1 LANSKPEAMPSNEA
15 AASSP
20 GRPRPSPLADL
31 PRYIVRRAD
40 KLPKASAAFDD
51 PAWSRAEILTISR
64 FHPRG
69 TRSRGS
75 SHTPLTQARVLYDGH
90 ALAVMFRV
98 EDRYVLARS
107 TAYQSPTHKE
117 SCVEFFVRPLPDRGY
132 FNFEFNAIGTLL
144 LWYIEKPR
152 RPDGTF
158 EKYIEVP
165 EGIAS
170 TIEVRTSLTQP
181 ICDEVSGPLV
191 WIVSALVPLAL
202 FETFTGPLGEPSG
215 QTWRA
220 NFYKCADESSHPH
233 WGYWADI
240 GDRLDFHQ
248 PDRFGEIVFE

>member
-1 LANSKPEAMPSNEA
+1 M
-15 AASSP
+15 
-20 GRPRPSPLADL
+20 

-40 KLPKASAAFDD
+40 KLPKASAGFDD
-51 PAWSRAEILTISR
+51 PAWYRAEMLTISR

-75 SHTPLTQARVLYDGH
+75 SHTPVTQARLLHDGH

-98 EDRYVLARS
+98 DDRYVLARS

-117 SCVEFFVRPLPDRGY
+117 SCVEFFVRPLSDRGY

-144 LWYIEKPR
+144 LWYIDKPR
-152 RPDGTF
+152 RLDGTF
-158 EKYIEVP
+158 EKYSEVP
-165 EGIAS
+165 EDLAS
-170 TIEVRTSLTQP
+170 TIEVQASLTQP
-181 ICDEVSGPLV
+181 VHDEQPGPLV
-191 WIVSALVPLAL
+191 WTVYARIPFALL
-202 FETFTGPLGEPSG
+202 ETFTGLLGDLSG

-220 NFYKCADESSHPH
+220 NFYKCADASSHPH

-240 GDRLDFHQ
+240 GDCLDFHQ